1 MATLA
6 QNDSQRLTRLIEV
19 TPGVVATSARGRV
32 YNTGASMTAEGGE
45 NKSNLIS
52 GAGYDLDVRAGLR
65 AAGVEI
71 PSELVYLLNDKE
83 LEDVL
88 RSTYIAEVAP
98 VSTTFTFDQTG
109 AHEDGSVGPTVVAA
123 AGSFNAILA
132 TADFKGIFFNLTG
145 AALHAQNRGDRVIK
159 DIAADGSKIDVDP
172 AYGSGTAGLFGGPLF
187 DEAAKAGILSVG
199 QWVRNG
205 PPSAGRSVNFELDAM
220 DLPGGS
226 YWIVNGCRGNTYKEA
241 FSGKGNV
248 TRDFGYM
255 GLDYTDE
262 AATTVSIASEIANAA
277 IDNSVINA
285 ANDLSFFAIGGGYV
299 LSGLNLTQFSLDL
312 TGNASGADDVSG
324 TPTRVEVGLGD
335 ISVSGSL
342 SIYHRATLTAA
353 LAAFG
358 RQGTLKS
365 IAWGYVDP
373 AGNRLY
379 RHIPYALLNR
389 NAPKGGAKNSRT
401 SSAINFMT
409 RGTSTHKTIIFQQI
423 SAP

>member
-19 TPGVVATSARGRV
+19 TPGVVATSARRRV
-32 YNTGASMTAEGGE
+32 YNTGASMTPEGGE

-71 PSELVYLLNDKE
+71 PSELVYLLNDLE

-88 RSTYIAEVAP
+88 RATYNTEVTPISA
-98 VSTTFTFDQTG
+98 TFTIDNAGT
-109 AHEDGSVGPTVVAA
+109 HEDGTTGPTITAT
-123 AGSFNAILA
+123 AGTFDDILA
-132 TADFKGIFFNLTG
+132 EDYKGIFFNLTG
-145 AALHAQNRGDRVIK
+145 AALHANNRGDRVIK
-159 DIAADGSKIDVDP
+159 FIKADGSKLDVEA
-172 AYGSGTAGLFGGPLF
+172 AYVSGTAGQFGGPMTT
-187 DEAAKAGILSVG
+187 ESSKAGILSVG

-205 PPSAGRSVNFELDAM
+205 PASAGRSVNFELDAM
-220 DLPGGS
+220 DLPNGS

-262 AATTVSIASEIANAA
+262 AATTISIASEIANAA
-277 IDNSVINA
+277 IDNSVVNA
-285 ANDLSFFAIGGGYV
+285 ANDLLFFAIGGGFV

-342 SIYHRATLTAA
+342 SIYHRETLTAA
-353 LAAFG
+353 LAAIG
-358 RQGTLKS
+358 RQGTLKP
-365 IAWGYVDP
+365 IDWCYVDP
-373 AGNRLY
+373 AGNRMY
-379 RHIPYALLNR
+379 RRIPNALLNR
-389 NAPKGGAKNSRT
+389 NAPKGGGKGSRT
-401 SSAINFMT
+401 SSSINFMT
-409 RGTSTHKTIIFQQI
+409 RGTSALKTIIFQQI
-423 SAP
+423 AAP